1 MKNLLFFALIFQTIL
16 VIKVSYACVQ
26 SPIVPYEVVYECIQN
41 KEGSKEYSKCM
52 QELLLIDEIYLKKQ
66 KLENQLFNEHS
77 IFLENKIS
85 LLNEKLKK
93 ALNIYD
99 NELITKY
106 HYELEDYKRQVIT
119 INAFQKDCWPML
131 VSQIIQLIKE

>member
-1 MKNLLFFALIFQTIL
+1 MKNLLIASLIFQTIL
-16 VIKVSYACVQ
+16 IIKVSYACVQ
-26 SPIVPYEVVYECIQN
+26 FPIVPYEVVYECIQN

-52 QELLLIDEIYLKKQ
+52 KELLLIDETYLKKQ
-66 KLENQLFNEHS
+66 KLENQIFNEHS

-93 ALNIYD
+93 ALNINN

-106 HYELEDYKRQVIT
+106 HYELEDYKRQAIT

-131 VSQIIQLIKE
+131 VTQIINLIKE

>member
-1 MKNLLFFALIFQTIL
+1 MK
-16 VIKVSYACVQ
+16 
-26 SPIVPYEVVYECIQN
+26 
-41 KEGSKEYSKCM
+41 
-52 QELLLIDEIYLKKQ
+52 ELLVIDEIYLKKQ

-93 ALNIYD
+93 ALNIND

-106 HYELEDYKRQVIT
+106 HYELESYKRQIIT
-119 INAFQKDCWPML
+119 INAFQKDCWPIL
-131 VSQIIQLIKE
+131 VSEIVLLLNK